1 MDQNKIDRLFQEKLK
16 NLEATPNKRVW
27 NNIESKLQK
36 KKRRIIP
43 FWWYY
48 SGIAALLILGFLL
61 FPFQDKTSKLP
72 VIITDI
78 KTQKTTINKIDSIT
92 KQKNSIENKTIIA
105 KKEEKIIPVSNTTK
119 KKNKRLFIK
128 KNSIEKTFLA
138 ETSSNKTHKHTK
150 KDIPKI
156 VEKDTITSLKKDSS
170 RISKKID
177 IRTYLAKKDS
187 TLLVKKN
194 NKKWAIAPMIGVLN
208 SNSFN
213 NTASENT
220 SGKNSFSFGIQ
231 IEYKLAEN
239 WTIQSGV
246 HQQEI
251 GFRSNQFS
259 AIAAL
264 NGVQSI
270 NFNENNS
277 LSTLDSEQIE
287 NDLFRE
293 NKEFNGNL
301 EQVFGYIEIPVEVKY
316 SFINTKKFNTQIV
329 VGFSSLFLNEN
340 EIDIS
345 AQSITEMASANNLNT
360 VNFSGNFGFDFN
372 FSFTEK
378 VLLNLNP
385 MFKTQVNTFNNNS
398 ANFTPYYIGIYTGL
412 KYTF

>member
-1 MDQNKIDRLFQEKLK
+1 MDQKKIDRLFQEKLK

-78 KTQKTTINKIDSIT
+78 KTQKTTVNKIDSIT

-105 KKEEKIIPVSNTTK
+105 EKEEKIIPVSNTTK

-128 KNSIEKTFLA
+128 KNSIEKTFLT
-138 ETSSNKTHKHTK
+138 EIVSNKTHKHTK

-156 VEKDTITSLKKDSS
+156 VEKDTITLLKKDSS

-372 FSFTEK
+372 FSFTKK